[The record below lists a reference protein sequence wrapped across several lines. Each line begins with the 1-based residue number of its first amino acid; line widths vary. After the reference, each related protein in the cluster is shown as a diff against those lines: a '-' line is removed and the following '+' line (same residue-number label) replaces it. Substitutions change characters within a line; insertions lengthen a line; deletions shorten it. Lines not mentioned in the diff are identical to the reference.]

1 VTILPD
7 WLQLIAKLN
16 PMTQALNAMRSA
28 LLGGAGLPQL
38 LPAIELL
45 LLSAMVLLP
54 LSMLVFYWT
63 LERTKATDTLSHR

>member
-1 VTILPD
+1 
-7 WLQLIAKLN
+7 
-16 PMTQALNAMRSA
+16 MRAA

-45 LLSAMVLLP
+45 LLFAIVLLP

-63 LERTKATDTLSHR
+63 LEAPKPPARSLAVDLHTSK